1 MLSRVTVVRS
11 PTAIVWLASFF
22 ALAPLVGGADGLAR
36 GAVGSAGA
44 LSYRELVLA
53 DHPVAYY
60 RLDETGGTV
69 AHDSG
74 PHHFDGTI
82 GRRVRVGQPRL
93 IADARRSVEFQG
105 ANTSSADDDIRVPGT
120 RAFELRNA
128 ISYELWVDPYTVN
141 VRGNNMGDITLLSY
155 GDDLNPDKQHCRWE
169 LGLDER
175 GHAFNLQMVIY
186 GHPTEPVNL
195 RHPRALLAST
205 LDRLSGDKR
214 IAREFYGVGG
224 TVGHP
229 ASHHLYQ
236 LVSTYD
242 GETIRMYVNG
252 ALNNEL
258 HVHGVIDGYSAR
270 DGLSIGGEYADVN
283 PVFYGRIGD
292 VSVYDHVLT
301 PARIRAHYEAG
312 IRGTTISAMHP
323 HASPARRRA

>member
-1 MLSRVTVVRS
+1 VRFS
-11 PTAIVWLASFF
+11 IAILWLALVFVLS
-22 ALAPLVGGADGLAR
+22 APVGGADGLSR
-36 GAVGSAGA
+36 RAVESAGA
-44 LSYRELVLA
+44 RPYPELVLA
-53 DHPVAYY
+53 DHPLAYY

-82 GRRVRVGQPRL
+82 GRRVRLGQPKL
-93 IADARRSVEFQG
+93 VADARRSAEFQG
-105 ANTSSADDDIRVPGT
+105 ANTSSADEDVRVPRT
-120 RAFELRNA
+120 QAFELRNA
-128 ISYELWVDPYTVN
+128 ISYELWVDPYTVSI
-141 VRGNNMGDITLLSY
+141 RGNNTGDITLVSY

-186 GHPTEPVNL
+186 GHSTEPVSL
-195 RHPRALLAST
+195 RHPRAFLSSKI
-205 LDRLSGDKR
+205 DRLLGDKR
-214 IAREFYGVGG
+214 VAREFYAAAGS
-224 TVGHP
+224 VGHP
-229 ASHHLYQ
+229 APHHLYQ

-252 ALNNEL
+252 ALNNEM

-301 PARIRAHYEAG
+301 PERIRVHYEAG
-312 IRGTTISAMHP
+312 IRGATTSATDP
-323 HASPARRRA
+323 RAFPARLRA